1 MQKII
6 SILLIASF
14 IILGVSYGCFADDAE
29 DLYNKG
35 IVYYKQGDFTNAMEC
50 FKESIME
57 KPNYGVAHYGIGL
70 VYSQGGDYAA
80 AVRHYTH
87 ALKNKPVGPESGYTV
102 AVLWER
108 AKAFDSIMGKEL
120 EAADDYREACYT
132 YNHGN
137 SCKVLRQKSEEW
149 EKQGLSYLDKK
160 GTKNHTQAKACFSTA
175 IKIDPQYAD
184 PYFNRGRAN
193 AKLNHDDEAI
203 EDYNKHIELAFES
216 GGQDAPVYDA
226 YFSIGLIVCKKAKAT
241 GNKQYWVSA
250 EKVFGLAI
258 NNLVRRHESDWPK
271 KTPVYF
277 FRAAEAI
284 YKQGGNKNLRRALRY
299 LHDGCIWEKKY
310 ARGGDMIC
318 CRNENNLRIKLG
330 LEPKIDW
337 D

>member
-1 MQKII
+1 MQKTI
-6 SILLIASF
+6 SILLVVSF

-35 IVYYKQGDFTNAMEC
+35 LMYYKQGDFTNALEC

-87 ALKNKPVGPESGYTV
+87 ALKNPPVGPENGYTV

-108 AKAFDSIMGKEL
+108 AKAFDSMGKEL
-120 EAADDYREACYT
+120 EAADDFRVACYS
-132 YNHGN
+132 YDHGN

-160 GTKNHTQAKACFSTA
+160 DKKDHMQAKACFSTA
-175 IKIDPQYAD
+175 IKIDPKYAD

-203 EDYNKHIELAFES
+203 NDYNTYIELAFKSS
-216 GGQDAPVYDA
+216 GADAPVYDA
-226 YFSIGLIVCKKAKAT
+226 YFSIGLIARKRAKTT

-250 EKVFGLAI
+250 EKIFGLAVT
-258 NNLVRRHESDWPK
+258 NLARRPEGEWPK
-271 KTPVYF
+271 NTPDYF

-284 YKQGGNKNLRRALRY
+284 YEQGGNKNKRRALKY
-299 LHDGCIWEKKY
+299 LHDGCIVEKKH
-310 ARGGDMIC
+310 ARGGNMRC
-318 CRNENNLRIKLG
+318 CRNEDKVRGELG
-330 LEPKIDW
+330 LKRTMDW